1 MENKIDVNEIVK
13 IEQMP
18 KVFSQLEMIG
28 TFIDEKIKD
37 IDTLDCTEENK
48 QEVKQ
53 RRTEINNILKELD
66 ERRKF
71 IKNKILE
78 PYEMFNDKYEQEC
91 KGKLVNASEVLKTK
105 IDTIE
110 EQQKKDKYNE
120 LYDFAMEYIVANDIQ
135 DYVTFDDIGLNIT
148 LSASMKSLKEQ
159 IIAFCE
165 KVKQD
170 IDLINMEEYRDEI
183 LYEYKK
189 NHNFVESKKLVL
201 DRHKEIERIVN
212 IEELRKQ
219 NEEAIKQV
227 EEKVE
232 EVLVAPKEIIEPQQV
247 IKVSFTLTGTKEQIK
262 KVKDFIIELGI
273 EYE

>member
-28 TFIDEKIKD
+28 TFIEKSTKD
-37 IDTLDCTEENK
+37 LDVLECTEENK
-48 QEVKQ
+48 QEVKN
-53 RRTEINNILKELD
+53 RRTEINKTLEVLEDKRKE
-66 ERRKF
+66 
-71 IKNKILE
+71 IQNKLLE
-78 PYEMFNDKYEQEC
+78 PYNAFVDKYNKEC
-91 KGKLVNASEVLKTK
+91 KIKLQNASNLLKEK
-105 IDTIE
+105 IDAIE
-110 EQQKKDKYNE
+110 TQQKKDKYDE

-135 DYVTFDDIGLNIT
+135 DYVTFDDIDLNIT

-183 LYEYKK
+183 LYEYKR

-212 IEELRKQ
+212 VEELRKQ

-232 EVLVAPKEIIEPQQV
+232 GVLTAPKEIIENDEIITV
-247 IKVSFTLTGTKEQIK
+247 TFTINDTKENIVKVREFMKKEGIK
-262 KVKDFIIELGI
+262 
-273 EYE
+273 YE

>member
-1 MENKIDVNEIVK
+1 MENKNELIVLEQLPIIKYKLEQLSVEIKEKVENANKLVVNEDTVK
-13 IEQMP
+13 
-18 KVFSQLEMIG
+18 
-28 TFIDEKIKD
+28 
-37 IDTLDCTEENK
+37 
-48 QEVKQ
+48 EVKQ
-53 RRTEINNILKELD
+53 VRASLTKEFNELETQRKQVKQAIMSKYDEFEEIYKENVSNLYKQADQELKE
-66 ERRKF
+66 
-71 IKNKILE
+71 
-78 PYEMFNDKYEQEC
+78 
-91 KGKLVNASEVLKTK
+91 K
-105 IDTIE
+105 IDNVESSLKE
-110 EQQKKDKYNE
+110 EKKVE

-183 LYEYKK
+183 LYEYKR
-189 NHNFVESKKLVL
+189 NHNFVECKKLVL
-201 DRHKEIERIVN
+201 DRHKEIERIVD

-232 EVLVAPKEIIEPQQV
+232 EVLTAPKEVIENDEIISV
-247 IKVSFTLTGTKEQIK
+247 TFTINDTKENIVKVREFMKKEGIK
-262 KVKDFIIELGI
+262 
-273 EYE
+273 YE